1 VPTLK
6 SIPPKGKPVKV
17 PTLKSISSKGQRA
30 YVEVHPPKGKPVK
43 VPTLK
48 SISPKRVPVKP
59 RALKENG
66 RGEVHG

>member
-6 SIPPKGKPVKV
+6 SI
-17 PTLKSISSKGQRA
+17 
-30 YVEVHPPKGKPVK
+30 PPKGKPVK